1 MTEISGIIHKP
12 SVLIVDDVAE
22 NIDILVGLLKGTYRV
37 KAAADGSKA
46 LQIARSREPPDII
59 LLDIMMPGMSGYDVC
74 RKLKTMKST
83 RDIPVIFLTAI
94 SELDSLVKGF
104 EAGGV
109 DYIVKPFQPLELTT
123 RLGTHLKLK
132 DATDAVKNQNAVL
145 ESAVMRKTERLKQKN
160 ELLGRTLKEKETLL
174 KEVRNMERA
183 LRRSLDMLNRL
194 YERIQGIQ
202 EEERRKIS
210 TDIHDHLGQ
219 LLTAIKLNL
228 FRLRERPGAETNGPV
243 GRIDATIGMTDDAL
257 QAVQTVCKQLRPD
270 ILDNLGFSEAV
281 RSYCRT
287 MQESSGVVFTLA
299 VEGMPGAL
307 GKKRE
312 LVLYRI
318 IQEACTNTVR
328 HAGAKKC
335 EIEIG
340 GATGALRLRI
350 RDDGIGIG
358 KDKIDDADS
367 LGIFGMKK
375 RIADIGGYVNIQG
388 SPGKGTTV
396 IITLPA
402 GGETGD

>member
-1 MTEISGIIHKP
+1 MNKH

-22 NIDILVGLLKGTYRV
+22 NIDILLGLLKGTYRIM
-37 KAAADGSKA
+37 AATDGSKA

-74 RKLKTMKST
+74 RKLKTLNST

-109 DYIVKPFQPLELTT
+109 DYIVKPFKPLELTT
-123 RLGTHLKLK
+123 RLGTQLKLK
-132 DATDAVKNQNAVL
+132 EATDIIKNQNAVL
-145 ESAVMRKTERLKQKN
+145 ESAVRRKTERLRQKN
-160 ELLGRTLKEKETLL
+160 ELLERTLTEKETLL

-183 LRRSLDMLNRL
+183 LRRSLDMLNGL

-210 TDIHDHLGQ
+210 TDIHDRLGQ

-228 FRLRERPGAETNGPV
+228 FRLRERPGAEANGPAD
-243 GRIDATIGMTDDAL
+243 RIDATIRMTDDAL
-257 QAVQTVCKQLRPD
+257 LAVQTVCKQLRPD

-307 GKKRE
+307 GKKKE
-312 LVLYRI
+312 LVLYRV

-328 HAGAKKC
+328 HASAKKC
-335 EIEIG
+335 EIEIK
-340 GATGALRLRI
+340 AASGALRLRI
-350 RDDGIGIG
+350 SDDGIGIG
-358 KDKIDDADS
+358 KDKIDDAES
-367 LGIFGMKK
+367 LGVFGMKK
-375 RIADIGGYVNIQG
+375 RIDDIEGDFLIEGT
-388 SPGKGTTV
+388 PGKGTTIS
-396 IITLPA
+396 IIVPLR
-402 GGETGD
+402 GESGD